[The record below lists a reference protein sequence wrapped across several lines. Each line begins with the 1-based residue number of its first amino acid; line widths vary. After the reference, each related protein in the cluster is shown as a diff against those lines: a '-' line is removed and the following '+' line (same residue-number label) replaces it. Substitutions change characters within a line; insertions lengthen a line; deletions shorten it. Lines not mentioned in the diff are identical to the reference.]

1 MARFRD
7 GQEEQSGSI
16 RRDPAGTRGRR
27 DDPGI
32 SEETRRASS
41 DGPPGDRQRDPTGA
55 QETRTRTTETGTAEG
70 DHRRHSGSGPGRTAE
85 TAAHRASGLAAAV

>member
-7 GQEEQSGSI
+7 GQEEQSGTI

-32 SEETRRASS
+32 SEEAWSAPRMVRQAIASAIPPERKKHERQQPS
-41 DGPPGDRQRDPTGA
+41 LGPLKDVID
-55 QETRTRTTETGTAEG
+55 
-70 DHRRHSGSGPGRTAE
+70 GSGAGNQGE
-85 TAAHRASGLAAAV
+85 S